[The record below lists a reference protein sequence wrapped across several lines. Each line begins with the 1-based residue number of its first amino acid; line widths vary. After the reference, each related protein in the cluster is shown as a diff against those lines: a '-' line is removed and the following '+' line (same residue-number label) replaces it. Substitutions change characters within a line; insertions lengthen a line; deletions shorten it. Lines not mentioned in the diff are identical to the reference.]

1 MKALLLIDIQS
12 GLTERNLYQ
21 RDAFFT
27 RINQAI
33 TTFRNAGDMIIF
45 VRHENAQLVKG
56 SAAWQIDAQ
65 INADIQ
71 DYYFGKTHANA
82 FSNKEIIR
90 LLKDHDISEVVI
102 GGLVSHGCVAY
113 TCTGAVE
120 MGLNTSLLNSGH
132 TCWNKD
138 ADAKILQTET
148 KLSEL
153 GIKII

>member
-21 RDAFFT
+21 KDAFFT

-33 TTFRNAGDMIIF
+33 TAFRNAGDMIIF
-45 VRHENAQLVKG
+45 VRHENAHLVKD
-56 SAAWQIDAQ
+56 SNAWQIDAR
-65 INADIQ
+65 INVDNQ
-71 DYYFGKTHANA
+71 DFYFGKTHANA

-90 LLKDHDISEVVI
+90 LLKNHDISEVVI

-113 TCTGAVE
+113 TCIGGVDI
-120 MGLNTSLLNSGH
+120 GLNVRLLKGGH

-138 ADAKILQTET
+138 AEAKILQTET

-153 GIKII
+153 GVKII